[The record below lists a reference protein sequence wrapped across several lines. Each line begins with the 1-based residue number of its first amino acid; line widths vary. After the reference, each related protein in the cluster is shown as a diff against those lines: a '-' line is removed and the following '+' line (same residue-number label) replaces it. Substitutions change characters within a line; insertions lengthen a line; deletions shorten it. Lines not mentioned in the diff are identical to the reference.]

1 MDRETLSNY
10 GWILIATIAV
20 AVFIALSQPIGE
32 YIGQVVT
39 GVGQGMVDVGDAA
52 DEESIDEDMD
62 ELFGNDDEKIHV
74 DITK

>member
-39 GVGQGMVDVGDAA
+39 GVGQGMVDVGDAV
-52 DEESIDEDMD
+52 DEDAMDKDMD
-62 ELFGNDDEKIHV
+62 ELFGNDDEKIHI

>member
-39 GVGQGMVDVGDAA
+39 GVGQGMVDVGDAV